1 MTVVDEKVAV
11 PPERVVMEAFVMFA
25 WVMVVVEKVE
35 VAEKVEGEFEV
46 IVPVMLRLVTDTP
59 PAKVL
64 VPCPAETVI
73 APPNVE
79 VAVEVAMMFP
89 VMILPFRVVLARLD
103 DEVEFIV
110 PTVSEP
116 TIVVAAV
123 RVPPM
128 FEVEA
133 LVVEEKVVVS

>member
-133 LVVEEKVVVS
+133 LVVEEKVEGA